1 MTGILENPPTLPAHA
16 SKDAKACAARHRTR
30 RSAIGAA
37 LLLLALP
44 TSPALAECNDEPGPE
59 VDWSECQKARLMFGS
74 ADLSNGEFVETFFTS
89 TDLAKANLAGSDLS
103 LAEFSNARLA
113 GADLTGAVLE
123 KAVGSRVDFSGANMA
138 GANLTA
144 AEFSRSN
151 FQRANLVG
159 ADLTNSELSRSDFTE
174 ADLTGAIMA
183 KAELPRI
190 VLASAVVSGVTFSF
204 SNLARAD
211 LRGVNFD
218 DADFTGSYMFLTVIE
233 GADLSRTKGLKAD
246 QLEMACGSAE
256 TQLPSGLS
264 APEGWPCPAYHEE

>member
-1 MTGILENPPTLPAHA
+1 MTGILENSPTRPARV
-16 SKDAKACAARHRTR
+16 SKGAVTCIARQG
-30 RSAIGAA
+30 AIAAA
-37 LLLLALP
+37 LLLFAP
-44 TSPALAECNDEPGPE
+44 PIVSPALAECSDEPGPG
-59 VDWSECQKARLMFGS
+59 VDWSECEKGRLMFGS
-74 ADLSNGEFVETFFTS
+74 ADLSNGAFVQTFFTG

-103 LAEFSNARLA
+103 LAELSNARLA
-113 GADLTGAVLE
+113 GADLAGAVLE
-123 KAVGSRVDFSGANMA
+123 KAVGARVDFSGANMA

-190 VLASAVVSGVTFSF
+190 VLAGAVVSGVTFTF

-211 LRGVNFD
+211 LRGVNFE
-218 DADFTGSYMFLTVIE
+218 DADFTGTYMFLTVIE

-256 TQLPSGLS
+256 TQLPSGLT
-264 APEGWPCPAYHEE
+264 APEGWPCPAYNAE

>member
-1 MTGILENPPTLPAHA
+1 MTGTLENSPTRPARSSNGA
-16 SKDAKACAARHRTR
+16 TVCIARHGAT
-30 RSAIGAA
+30 AAA
-37 LLLLALP
+37 LFLLALP
-44 TSPALAECNDEPGPE
+44 VSPALAECNDEPGPD
-59 VDWSECQKARLMFGS
+59 VDWSECEKVRLMFGS

-89 TDLAKANLAGSDLS
+89 TDLAGANLSGSDMS
-103 LAEFSNARLA
+103 LAELSNARLA
-113 GADLTGAVLE
+113 GADLAGTVLE
-123 KAVGSRVDFSGANMA
+123 KAAGSRVDFSGANMA

-159 ADLTNSELSRSDFTE
+159 VDFTNSELNRSDFTE

-183 KAELPRI
+183 KAELARI
-190 VLASAVVSGVTFSF
+190 VMTSAVISGVTFSF

-211 LRGVNFD
+211 LKGVNLE
-218 DADFTGSYMFLTVIE
+218 DADLTGSYMFLTLVE

-256 TQLPSGLS
+256 TQLPSGLT

>member
-1 MTGILENPPTLPAHA
+1 MTGILHSSPARA
-16 SKDAKACAARHRTR
+16 SKGAKACIARHGAR
-30 RSAIGAA
+30 RGAIFAA

-44 TSPALAECNDEPGPE
+44 LSPALAECSDEPGPG
-59 VDWSECQKARLMFGS
+59 VDWSECEKGRLMFGS
-74 ADLSNGEFVETFFTS
+74 ADLSNGAFVQTFFTG

-103 LAEFSNARLA
+103 LAELSNARLA
-113 GADLTGAVLE
+113 GADLAGAVLE
-123 KAVGSRVDFSGANMA
+123 KAVGARVDFSGANMA

-190 VLASAVVSGVTFSF
+190 VLASAVVSGVTFTF

-211 LRGVNFD
+211 LRGVNFE
-218 DADFTGSYMFLTVIE
+218 DADFTGAYMFLTVIE
-233 GADLSRTKGLKAD
+233 GADLSRTKGLSAD
-246 QLEMACGSAE
+246 QLDMACGSAE
-256 TQLPSGLS
+256 TQLPSGLT
-264 APEGWPCPAYHEE
+264 APEGWPCPAYNAE

>member
-1 MTGILENPPTLPAHA
+1 MTGILDG
-16 SKDAKACAARHRTR
+16 SAKRAAQVDNGAKSCIAPH
-30 RSAIGAA
+30 SAIGAA
-37 LLLLALP
+37 LLLFALSAP
-44 TSPALAECNDEPGPE
+44 PALAGCGDEPGPD
-59 VDWSECQKARLMFGS
+59 VDWSECDKARKMFGS
-74 ADLSNGEFVETFFTS
+74 ADLSNSQLVQTFFTS
-89 TDLAKANLAGSDLS
+89 TDLAAANLAGSDMS
-103 LAEFSNARLA
+103 LAELSNARLA
-113 GADLTGAVLE
+113 GAELAGTVLE
-123 KAVGSRVDFSGANMA
+123 KAVGARVDFSGANMA

-159 ADLTNSELSRSDFTE
+159 ANLTNAELSRSDFTE

-190 VLASAVVSGVTFSF
+190 ILTSAVVSGVTFSF

-211 LRGVNFD
+211 LRDVNFE

-256 TQLPSGLS
+256 TQLPSGLT
-264 APEGWPCPAYHEE
+264 APAGWPCPAYHEE